1 MTSNITSHSPKPPLM
16 IFGEAL
22 ASREPKDRNPPPP
35 DPYNIDVEIL
45 LLYSVA
51 LISNVGLLTSE
62 ALYSE
67 SNEKYSTFNEEP
79 CTINDGVETILIGD
93 FCVFGKQWYTT
104 GDFSE
109 RYVSMCNQPVI
120 RNLPKTR

>member
-1 MTSNITSHSPKPPLM
+1 MLDPDNI
-16 IFGEAL
+16 G
-22 ASREPKDRNPPPP
+22 
-35 DPYNIDVEIL
+35 VEIL
-45 LLYSVA
+45 VLYSVA

-93 FCVFGKQWYTT
+93 FCFFLQNNGLPQGGSWKETQI
-104 GDFSE
+104 
-109 RYVSMCNQPVI
+109 YVE
-120 RNLPKTR
+120 T